1 MLTCRRCETELSP
14 KAKWCPECG
23 TQVSLDDLQAF
34 RGTLTS
40 RVGEGQRLF
49 GTNRIAEALM
59 VADSVL
65 SVDPENVAALA
76 LKGDVLERMGDLTGA
91 LVCYETVVNLHPES
105 PLDRIRVSQ
114 LRKRLSQP
122 DHARIGDRK
131 SLSPVLAGVA
141 ALVLIGAV
149 GAAWALAS
157 QPKPLVSTA
166 QAQEGTG
173 EVSEPFKSPV
183 PVPANPA
190 TQGNPTPKTTTPTQ
204 QESDERDSAIPAMPE
219 NRRLFADRR
228 SGGGMTGLGG
238 GLPSPLTESD
248 SAGFR
253 PLEVNVVPENRQ
265 TPQAQSPDPAP
276 QAIQG
281 DRNDESG
288 SREPVTTSVIDI
300 RPSPGQETT
309 RTGGSEPV
317 QASDRNQGETLVRV
331 ARQHFLAKDYERAA
345 ATYRKAIELG
355 VSPASAY
362 HRLAQCYKNMG
373 RAAEAI
379 DAYQNAVK
387 AYETLLAAGRG
398 DKALLES
405 YISECRQAIKLLR

>member
-1 MLTCRRCETELSP
+1 M
-14 KAKWCPECG
+14 
-23 TQVSLDDLQAF
+23 DDLQAF
-34 RGTLTS
+34 HGTLST

-65 SVDPENVAALA
+65 AVDPENVAALA
-76 LKGDVLERMGDLTGA
+76 LKGDVLERMGDLNGA

-131 SLSPVLAGVA
+131 SLSPVLAGIA
-141 ALVLIGAV
+141 AFVLVSAV

-157 QPKPLVSTA
+157 QPKPIASNA
-166 QAQEGTG
+166 QAQEATG
-173 EVSEPFKSPV
+173 EISEPFKSPV

-190 TQGNPTPKTTTPTQ
+190 PQANPTPKAATPTH
-204 QESDERDSAIPAMPE
+204 QEPDDRESAIPAMPE

-228 SGGGMTGLGG
+228 TGGGMTGLGG
-238 GLPSPLTESD
+238 SLPSPLTDSD

-253 PLEVNVVPENRQ
+253 PLEISVVPENRQ
-265 TPQAQSPDPAP
+265 APQAQSPDPAP
-276 QAIQG
+276 QAVQG
-281 DRNDESG
+281 DRNEDSS

-300 RPSPGQETT
+300 RPSPGQEPA

-317 QASDRNQGETLVRV
+317 QVSDRNQGETLVRV
-331 ARQHFLAKDYERAA
+331 ARQHFLARDYERAA

-362 HRLAQCYKNMG
+362 HRLAQCYKNLG
-373 RAAEAI
+373 RASEAI